1 MLIPQVLG
9 NFDFWIGNF
18 EYKIYFDKRSELFAL
33 TIDPVWK
40 TNFPWG
46 SGKDPCFI
54 FWVVIIVYWFR
65 GMRVFYMPIGFHEDI
80 LLRAMM
86 RLRVGQGDIVYVIT
100 CSPIIGAVKRAI
112 ESLKAMCLRQG
123 LIEPNVVELNCRD
136 FYDSIRVLRK
146 IIEKHRDLETYV
158 CSGAGLRILVHLVE
172 IALLTSRKTF
182 NLYYEPEA
190 EGVEPIFIPS
200 QLYLNIYR
208 KPSGL
213 EEEILKINNRK
224 PRYKC

>member
-1 MLIPQVLG
+1 
-9 NFDFWIGNF
+9 
-18 EYKIYFDKRSELFAL
+18 
-33 TIDPVWK
+33 
-40 TNFPWG
+40 
-46 SGKDPCFI
+46 
-54 FWVVIIVYWFR
+54 
-65 GMRVFYMPIGFHEDI
+65 MPIGFHEDI

-213 EEEILKINNRK
+213 EEEILKIIIENPDISVKEITQTLEVKEKTVRNILTRLK
-224 PRYKC
+224 NMGLITRSGKGRFTATPLAIALYS